1 MTRFANRRIVPQPP
15 EVLERDGITVI
26 RPKRNLTVREAF
38 QQAFMDIG
46 GVEALAE
53 WARNP
58 ENRGAFYSLCARLI
72 PQQLEGSGDPSRPL
86 IIALREEPD
95 E

>member
-1 MTRFANRRIVPQPP
+1 MRVVPQAP
-15 EVLERDGITVI
+15 EVIERDGITVV

-38 QQAFMDIG
+38 QEAFMAIG
-46 GVEALAE
+46 GAEALAA
-53 WARNP
+53 WARLP

-72 PQQLEGSGDPSRPL
+72 PQQLEGSGDPAKPL

>member
-53 WARNP
+53 WARQP
-58 ENRGAFYSLCARLI
+58 GNRGAFYSLYARLI
-72 PQQLEGSGDPSRPL
+72 PQQLEGSGDPSKPL
-86 IIALREEPD
+86 IIALREEPED
-95 E
+95 